1 VSKPGYSTNIYT
13 LADTVLESKRSEIL
27 RWISV
32 IPYTEH
38 HTRITA
44 ARLAGTGEWL
54 FQKREYKEWLSSSV
68 SKLLLLRGIR
78 KFRLPQVIEMRRLAS
93 D

>member
-1 VSKPGYSTNIYT
+1 VRKPEDFTDIYSS
-13 LADTVLESKRSEIL
+13 AKTVLESKRSEIL
-27 RWISV
+27 RWISI

-54 FQKREYKEWLSSSV
+54 FQKGEYKEWLSSSV

-78 KFRLPQVIEMRRLAS
+78 KFRAPPVI
-93 D
+93 